1 MFFIFFSCY
10 RSNLVGT
17 RFTVFNNG
25 VNPKKGGCMSDGS
38 NIREEVAAI
47 IYVSEV
53 FVCLVFFII
62 IASKTH
68 TEKKQKLHRINKVI
82 KRKKNNKKTNSEFTH
97 LHGNILTNIKIRYS
111 SANSIYYCT

>member
-1 MFFIFFSCY
+1 MSLK
-10 RSNLVGT
+10 S
-17 RFTVFNNG
+17 VFLF
-25 VNPKKGGCMSDGS
+25 
-38 NIREEVAAI
+38 
-47 IYVSEV
+47 Y
-53 FVCLVFFII
+53 F

-82 KRKKNNKKTNSEFTH
+82 KNKKQTKNQTNSEFTH